1 MHGQAEKQT
10 VIEDPAKCF
19 MQAMKHCAQEIHLT
33 LSVNRVYFAFYN
45 TFFQTCTF
53 IRRRAR
59 AGLTLVQCDEWR
71 RPAAIV
77 RGVGP
82 GLSVVNEGLF
92 ICIPQIKF
100 ISLSLSLS
108 LSLSVLTVCHASSR
122 FQKYDFRLQQ
132 NKNFKCKF

>member
-10 VIEDPAKCF
+10 VIEDPAKCL
-19 MQAMKHCAQEIHLT
+19 MQAMKHLCIGNTLDLT
-33 LSVNRVYFAFYN
+33 VNRVYFAFYN
-45 TFFQTCTF
+45 IFFQTCTF

-82 GLSVVNEGLF
+82 GLSVV
-92 ICIPQIKF
+92 
-100 ISLSLSLS
+100 
-108 LSLSVLTVCHASSR
+108 
-122 FQKYDFRLQQ
+122 
-132 NKNFKCKF
+132 